1 MAARVNYLVGEQD
14 APLRSPDLP
23 CRKEKRE
30 RNAGGCPSRPVVCV
44 TSRRP
49 PAPDLQTSTGWY
61 EAAARRGPQRAESG
75 KRGMR
80 AMRQDARGGGG
91 DEKGGRHSACTTQT
105 PLQHVLHASS
115 CAKSPITPCPH
126 LGAATLNISRVG
138 NSPAPIVSRIASVT
152 PPSLSPAPYPAEQNK
167 MRWQCFGNRHGNLAY
182 QLEIVVREVFRCIHD
197 SNASSPQDIHLG
209 AKRAECFSSPLRH
222 RGDMSRFLLT

>member
-1 MAARVNYLVGEQD
+1 MPERKARAQCGRLPKPTSGVCDEQEAACTRLADFDRMVRGGCE
-14 APLRSPDLP
+14 ARTS
-23 CRKEKRE
+23 
-30 RNAGGCPSRPVVCV
+30 AGGERK
-44 TSRRP
+44 TWNAR
-49 PAPDLQTSTGWY
+49 D
-61 EAAARRGPQRAESG
+61 EARCE
-75 KRGMR
+75 
-80 AMRQDARGGGG
+80 GGGG